1 MPPEAT
7 KSAERCRDH
16 PGSPSVALCARCGR
30 ALCIVCAVPVR
41 GTVLGPECLP
51 PEVAA
56 EARADDAVRTPMPGW
71 WRTTGAALLVL
82 LVSTGFPWTRFGTAS
97 GWFGAWGT
105 PMRWSTVTAIAGSL
119 ALLVWLAR
127 RRPGRMTILV
137 AGTLSIVAAT
147 GAQLAIIN
155 PPPFTRASAAPWV
168 ALVAGVAAAV
178 AALVTARRAS
188 V

>member
-1 MPPEAT
+1 MPPETT
-7 KSAERCRDH
+7 KSAERCQDH
-16 PGSPSVALCARCGR
+16 PGSPSVARCASCGR
-30 ALCIVCAVPVR
+30 TLCIACAVPVR

-56 EARADDAVRTPMPGW
+56 EARADGSGRTPMPVW
-71 WRTTGAALLVL
+71 WRATGAALLVL
-82 LVSTGFPWTRFGTAS
+82 MVATGFPWTRFGTAS

-105 PMRWSTVTAIAGSL
+105 PLRWSTVTAVAASL
-119 ALLVWLAR
+119 ALLVWLVR
-127 RRPGRMTILV
+127 RRPGRATAWAV
-137 AGTLSIVAAT
+137 AALSIVAAA

-168 ALVAGVAAAV
+168 ALVAGVAAGV
-178 AALVTARRAS
+178 VSLVTARRPS

>member
-1 MPPEAT
+1 MPVETT

-16 PGSPSVALCARCGR
+16 PGSPSVARCASCGR
-30 ALCIVCAVPVR
+30 TLCIACAVPVR

-56 EARADDAVRTPMPGW
+56 EARAEDPGRTPMPVW
-71 WRTTGAALLVL
+71 WRATGAALLVL
-82 LVSTGFPWTRFGTAS
+82 MVATVFPWTRFGTAS

-105 PMRWSTVTAIAGSL
+105 PLRWSTVSAVAASL
-119 ALLVWLAR
+119 AMLVWLVR
-127 RRPGRMTILV
+127 RRPGRAT
-137 AGTLSIVAAT
+137 AWAVAALSFVAAA
-147 GAQLAIIN
+147 GAELAIIN

-168 ALVAGVAAAV
+168 AVVAGVAAGV
-178 AALVTARRAS
+178 ASLVSARRPS